1 MYGSNEGFAAIIAIV
16 VLAYLFWVAVVLVG
30 YVLKGAALSRM
41 VKNAGIPNAALAW
54 VPFASTW
61 LLGVLCDRSQQAV
74 TGRRW
79 RFDILLPAAE
89 ILATGCGSLLA
100 GPGGFFAECYLY
112 AGFSYSTLRDALKVF
127 CGFLYLAVLAVA
139 LWHLYQD
146 YFPERWLPY
155 TIFSVVLGRL
165 GRGVVLMTLRNKTP
179 RSATPGYQSPPPVQP
194 PWQGGSGTNGW
205 NRPPD
210 QSGPRTTGWDPPP
223 YQNGPGTG
231 GWNQQP
237 YQSGPGTTGWG
248 QPPYQN
254 GPRTTGWNQQP
265 YQSGPGTTGWR
276 SQGPETGGW
285 NQPPAPQEP
294 PRRDIPR
301 DENGPGNG
309 PDL

>member
-1 MYGSNEGFAAIIAIV
+1 MYGSNGGFAAIIAIV
-16 VLAYLFWVAVVLVG
+16 ILAYLFWVAVVVVG

-41 VKNAGIPNAALAW
+41 AKNAGIPNAALAW

-194 PWQGGSGTNGW
+194 PWQGGPGTNGW

-231 GWNQQP
+231 GW
-237 YQSGPGTTGWG
+237 G
-248 QPPYQN
+248 
-254 GPRTTGWNQQP
+254 QQP

-276 SQGPETGGW
+276 FQGPETGGW
-285 NQPPAPQEP
+285 SQPSAQP
-294 PRRDIPR
+294 PRRDIPQ
-301 DENGPGNG
+301 DKDGPGNG